1 MRAYL
6 RPLGGVIQKRKGFRL
21 ASSGLALLG
30 LLISGYLALFELGVS
45 QEIFCPIGECEEVN
59 ASPYVYLLGVPLAVL
74 GVVVYLLI
82 LALNLVGLRWGGEEI
97 TLFLF
102 LFSLFGVA
110 FSAYL
115 TYLELFVL
123 EAICSWCVVSA
134 ITMTAICILSGWEL
148 TKASRRPSET

>member
-1 MRAYL
+1 MRKKF
-6 RPLGGVIQKRKGFRL
+6 RPRPGNYRGRL

-30 LLISGYLALFELGVS
+30 VLVAGYLALFELGVS
-45 QEIFCPIGECEEVN
+45 QQMFCPIGECEEVN
-59 ASPYVYLLGVPLAVL
+59 ISPYVYMLRVPLALLGVAA
-74 GVVVYLLI
+74 YLLI
-82 LALNLVGLRWGGEEI
+82 LVLNLVALRWGEKRSGQI
-97 TLFLF
+97 TLLLF

-123 EAICSWCVVSA
+123 KAVCSWCVVSA

-148 TKASRRPSET
+148 IEASRLPSGA

>member
-1 MRAYL
+1 MR
-6 RPLGGVIQKRKGFRL
+6 KKFRL

-30 LLISGYLALFELGVS
+30 VLVAGYLALFELGVS
-45 QEIFCPIGECEEVN
+45 QQLYCPIGECEEVN
-59 ASPYVYLLGVPLAVL
+59 VSPYVYMLRMPLGLLGVIA
-74 GVVVYLLI
+74 YLLI
-82 LALNLVGLRWGGEEI
+82 LATNLVGLRLGGERGGQI
-97 TLFLF
+97 ASLLF

-123 EAICSWCVVSA
+123 KAICSWCVVSA

-148 TKASRRPSET
+148 IRASRLPSKA

>member
-1 MRAYL
+1 MR
-6 RPLGGVIQKRKGFRL
+6 KKFRL

-30 LLISGYLALFELGVS
+30 FLVSGYLALFELGVS

-59 ASPYVYLLGVPLAVL
+59 ASPYVYMLGVPLAVL

-82 LALNLVGLRWGGEEI
+82 LALNLVGLRWGKKRVGEI
-97 TLFLF
+97 TLLLF

-123 EAICSWCVVSA
+123 KAICSWCAVSA

-148 TKASRRPSET
+148 IRALRFPSKA

>member
-1 MRAYL
+1 MR
-6 RPLGGVIQKRKGFRL
+6 KKFRL

-30 LLISGYLALFELGVS
+30 VLVAGYLALFELGVS
-45 QEIFCPIGECEEVN
+45 QQMFCPIGECEKVN
-59 ASPYVYLLGVPLAVL
+59 VSPYVYMVKVPLALL
-74 GVVVYLLI
+74 GLAAYLLI
-82 LALNLVGLRWGGEEI
+82 LASNLVGLRWGEKRGGQI
-97 TLFLF
+97 TLLLF

-123 EAICSWCVVSA
+123 KAICSWCVVSA

-148 TKASRRPSET
+148 IRASRLPSKA

>member
-1 MRAYL
+1 MRT
-6 RPLGGVIQKRKGFRL
+6 QFRL

-30 LLISGYLALFELGVS
+30 FLVSGYLALFEMGVS
-45 QEIFCPIGECEEVN
+45 QEIFCPIGACEEVN
-59 ASPYVYLLGVPLAVL
+59 ASPYIYMLGVPLAVL

-82 LALNLVGLRWGGEEI
+82 LALNLVRLRWGGEEI
-97 TLFLF
+97 TLLLF

-123 EAICSWCVVSA
+123 KAICSWCVVSA

-148 TKASRRPSET
+148 IRALRFPYKA

>member
-1 MRAYL
+1 MRKRF
-6 RPLGGVIQKRKGFRL
+6 RPRPGNYRGRL

-30 LLISGYLALFELGVS
+30 ILVAGYLALFELGVS
-45 QEIFCPIGECEEVN
+45 QQMFCPIGECEEVN
-59 ASPYVYLLGVPLAVL
+59 VSPYVYMLRVPLAVL
-74 GVVVYLLI
+74 GVAAYLLI
-82 LALNLVGLRWGGEEI
+82 LALNLVGLRWGGKRGTQI
-97 TLFLF
+97 TLLLF

-123 EAICSWCVVSA
+123 KAICSWCVVSA

-148 TKASRRPSET
+148 IRASRFPSGA

>member
-1 MRAYL
+1 MR
-6 RPLGGVIQKRKGFRL
+6 KEFRL

-30 LLISGYLALFELGVS
+30 FLVSGYLALFELGVS

-59 ASPYVYLLGVPLAVL
+59 ASPYVYMLGVPLAVL

-82 LALNLVGLRWGGEEI
+82 LALNLVGLRWGKKRVGQI
-97 TLFLF
+97 TLLLF

-123 EAICSWCVVSA
+123 KAICSWCVVSA

-148 TKASRRPSET
+148 IRASRLPSKA

>member
-1 MRAYL
+1 MRT
-6 RPLGGVIQKRKGFRL
+6 QFRL

-30 LLISGYLALFELGVS
+30 FLVSGYLALFELGVS
-45 QEIFCPIGECEEVN
+45 QEIFCPIGACEEVN
-59 ASPYVYLLGVPLAVL
+59 ASPYIYMLGVPLAVL

-97 TLFLF
+97 TLLLF
-102 LFSLFGVA
+102 LLSLLGVA

-123 EAICSWCVVSA
+123 KAICSWCAVSA

-148 TKASRRPSET
+148 IRALRFPSKA

>member
-1 MRAYL
+1 MRKKF
-6 RPLGGVIQKRKGFRL
+6 RPRPGKYRGRL

-30 LLISGYLALFELGVS
+30 VLVAGYLALFELGVS
-45 QEIFCPIGECEEVN
+45 QQLYCPIGECEEVN
-59 ASPYVYLLGVPLAVL
+59 VSPYVYMLRVPLALLGVAA
-74 GVVVYLLI
+74 YLFILI
-82 LALNLVGLRWGGEEI
+82 LNLVGLRWGDKRSGQI
-97 TLFLF
+97 TLLLF

-123 EAICSWCVVSA
+123 RAICSWCVVSA

-148 TKASRRPSET
+148 TEASRLPPGA

>member
-1 MRAYL
+1 MR
-6 RPLGGVIQKRKGFRL
+6 KNFRL

-30 LLISGYLALFELGVS
+30 VLVAGYLALFELGVS
-45 QEIFCPIGECEEVN
+45 QQLYCPIGECEEVN
-59 ASPYVYLLGVPLAVL
+59 VSPYVYMLRMPLGLLGVIA
-74 GVVVYLLI
+74 YLLI
-82 LALNLVGLRWGGEEI
+82 LAANLVGLRLGGERGRQI
-97 TLFLF
+97 ASLLF

-123 EAICSWCVVSA
+123 RAICSWCVVSA

-148 TKASRRPSET
+148 IRASRLPSKA